1 MRSFEP
7 VSADSLALVAHRNR
21 RGRQLLKVRI
31 RVMSAKHKNPVGH
44 LHANVGLRA
53 AGVAPV
59 ESGHGAVVDGGVVL
73 HLVVRQS
80 SHGYIQ
86 ACKAACAS
94 AEGPAFTS
102 G

>member
-1 MRSFEP
+1 
-7 VSADSLALVAHRNR
+7 
-21 RGRQLLKVRI
+21 
-31 RVMSAKHKNPVGH
+31 MSAKHKNPIGH

-86 ACKAACAS
+86 ARETAYAS
-94 AEGPAFTS
+94 AESPAFTS